1 MSSRDPMPQAAADAP
16 PEVVDIVAD
25 LVPHIFRDLGLCKR
39 CGICV
44 AVCPADVYVAGR
56 DGVPM
61 IAHPNLCIW
70 CGRCETYCPDYAIR
84 LRGRRGW

>member
-1 MSSRDPMPQAAADAP
+1 MAKKGKHTI
-16 PEVVDIVAD
+16 EVYKSW
-25 LVPHIFRDLGLCKR
+25 CKR

-61 IAHPNLCIW
+61 IAHPTLCIW